1 MKKMSLTLGTLAL
14 LMQGAH
20 AQAPKD
26 ESFYKGKT
34 ISIIV
39 GFTPGGSYDAY
50 ARMLARHM
58 PQYIAGSP
66 TIIVQNMPGGGT
78 LTAVRYLDG
87 NTPKDGTVLA
97 AFTSGL
103 ITASIA
109 DPETVK
115 YNFSDLGWVGS
126 ITRDFSVC
134 YAWHATGITS
144 LADAKARKEY
154 IIGDTARGSSASIN
168 STILSQMLGVK
179 VRTIMGYTG
188 SAESRIAI
196 ERGELEGH
204 CGAWVILPQDWR
216 TNKQLLPFV
225 RFSRVALPDM
235 PASAVFAGDVVT
247 NDDDRK
253 LIDFL
258 LAPSE
263 VGRPFVVSKLVP
275 AERLATLRQ
284 AFAKTM
290 DNKDF
295 LSEADRQGL
304 PVSAIAGE
312 EAQKMVADIY
322 QAPPALVQRGRAV
335 LK

>member
-1 MKKMSLTLGTLAL
+1 MNKIGLTLGALAL
-14 LMQGAH
+14 MMQGAQ
-20 AQAPKD
+20 AQAPRD

-50 ARMLARHM
+50 SRMLARHM
-58 PQYIAGSP
+58 PQYIPGSP

-87 NTPKDGTVLA
+87 NTPKDGTMLA
-97 AFTSGL
+97 AFTTGL

-126 ITRDFSVC
+126 ITRDFSAC
-134 YAWHATGITS
+134 YAWHATGIKS
-144 LADAKARKEY
+144 IADARAHKEY
-154 IIGDTARGSSASIN
+154 IIGDSARGSSASIN
-168 STILSQMLGVK
+168 ATILSQLLGVK
-179 VRTIMGYTG
+179 VRTILGYTG

-204 CGAWVILPQDWR
+204 CGAWVSIPQDWR
-216 TNKQLLPFV
+216 AKKQIVPFV

-235 PASAVFAGDVVT
+235 PASAVFAGDLVSSEE
-247 NDDDRK
+247 DRK

-275 AERLATLRQ
+275 ADRLNTLRA

-290 DNKDF
+290 ENKDF

-304 PVSAIAGE
+304 PVSAILGE

-322 QAPPALVQRGRAV
+322 QAPAALVQRGRAV

>member
-1 MKKMSLTLGTLAL
+1 MRKISLAIGALAL
-14 LMQGAH
+14 MMPS
-20 AQAPKD
+20 AQAQSPKD
-26 ESFYKGKT
+26 DGFYKGKT

-58 PQYIAGSP
+58 PQYIPGSP

-87 NTPKDGTVLA
+87 NTPKDGTMLA
-97 AFTSGL
+97 AFTTGL

-109 DPETVK
+109 DPDSVK
-115 YNFSDLGWVGS
+115 YNFSELGWVGS

-134 YAWHATGITS
+134 YAWHATGIKS

-168 STILSQMLGVK
+168 ATILAQMLGVK

-204 CGAWVILPQDWR
+204 CGAWVSLPQDWR
-216 TNKQLLPFV
+216 ANKQIVPFV

-235 PASAVFAGDVVT
+235 PESAVFAGDLVKSE
-247 NDDDRK
+247 DDRK

-275 AERLATLRQ
+275 ADRLKTLRT

-290 DNKDF
+290 ENKEF

-304 PVSAIAGE
+304 PVSAILGE

>member
-1 MKKMSLTLGTLAL
+1 MRQIGLAL
-14 LMQGAH
+14 GALSLLIQGAS
-20 AQAPKD
+20 AQAPSD
-26 ESFYKGKT
+26 DGFYKGKT

-50 ARMLARHM
+50 ARTLARHM
-58 PQYIAGSP
+58 PQYIPGKP

-87 NTPKDGTVLA
+87 NTPKDGTMLA

-109 DPETVK
+109 DPDSVK

-134 YAWHATGITS
+134 YAWHATGIKS

-168 STILSQMLGVK
+168 STILSQMLGVN

-204 CGAWVILPQDWR
+204 CGAWVSLPQDWR
-216 TNKQLLPFV
+216 QKNQIVPFV
-225 RFSRVALPDM
+225 RFSRTALPDM
-235 PASAVFAGDVVT
+235 PASAVFAGDIVT
-247 NDDDRK
+247 SEDDRK

-275 AERLATLRQ
+275 AERLKTLRD
-284 AFAKTM
+284 AFMKTM
-290 DNKDF
+290 ENKEF
-295 LSEADRQGL
+295 LSETERQGL
-304 PVSAIAGE
+304 PISAISGE
-312 EAQKMVADIY
+312 EAQKMVAAIY
-322 QAPPALVQRGRAV
+322 QAPPALVQRGRAI

>member
-1 MKKMSLTLGTLAL
+1 MKKISLTLGALAL
-14 LMQGAH
+14 LTHGAQ

-26 ESFYKGKT
+26 ESYYKGKT

-50 ARMLARHM
+50 ARMLARQM
-58 PQYIAGSP
+58 PQYIPGTP
-66 TIIVQNMPGGGT
+66 NIIVQNMPGGGT

-87 NTPKDGTVLA
+87 NSPKDGTMLA

-109 DPETVK
+109 DPDSVK

-204 CGAWVILPQDWR
+204 CGAWVSLPQDWR
-216 TNKQLLPFV
+216 AKKQIVPFV

-235 PASAVFAGDVVT
+235 PESAVFAGDIVT
-247 NDDDRK
+247 SEDDRK
-253 LIDFL
+253 LINFL

-275 AERLATLRQ
+275 ADRLATLRQ
-284 AFAKTM
+284 AFAQTM
-290 DNKDF
+290 ENKEF
-295 LSEADRQGL
+295 LAEAERLAL
-304 PVSAIAGE
+304 PVSPILGE

-322 QAPPALVQRGRAV
+322 QAPAALVQRGRAV